1 MERQSAFY
9 SLSLSLQDIIRSRLG
24 WRSFFEIQEESYLA
38 FQSDTDL
45 LIMAPTASGK
55 SEAAFLPVID
65 SYLKKGD
72 QGIFCLYLSPQKALI
87 NDMQIRLQDIC
98 LPLHI
103 PVMKWHGDIPAR
115 DRNFLQDTPVI
126 LLTTPESLEVLL
138 HNPAFLPY
146 FLPVTVIII
155 DEIHSFISSDRGVH
169 LACLLDRL
177 DLYCNRN
184 LKRIG
189 LSATIGDPDAVASWL
204 SGPKREAVVVTVPVN
219 PRKKEIIFSVCKK
232 EDIPGRI
239 ADLVAGKRSLV
250 FVESRIQAEK
260 LTRSLRRSAVP
271 VRIHHGSLGQESRH
285 EAEQLLLS
293 GIPVCLV
300 CTSTMELGIDIG
312 GLDIVLQVGPPRQVS
327 SWIQRLGRSGRRG
340 TTPVIAC
347 ILTSPGQLAQ
357 TVAVIECAVHNE
369 LEVLAPP
376 RYPYLVLAQQILLY
390 VADAGRIPLSGI
402 VGYIRKLLVF
412 RDIPDDDIT
421 GIITH
426 MVDTGY
432 LTADGDLLMIGITLE
447 EQQNGGSC
455 KNKYSTIVG
464 GSVYTARSPE
474 GEEIGSLDA
483 ALVATAG
490 ENGRVLLAGEIWKIT
505 GIEKSRMIVHLV
517 LAEET
522 ISEEIHSFWSGC
534 GVSLSPC
541 ILTGLSRIIERGG
554 SRFVPPGYMT
564 EMLTRYCNG
573 FPKGITEDAILFS
586 RDADS
591 LCIFTF
597 LGYRWNR
604 IIAACLMHQC
614 KGRSPRDFRTER
626 VHDICL
632 ILRGRNI
639 TNPEK
644 IVQAVREIAY
654 MDPADIL
661 ACNADMTMAY
671 HPGFSLIPILFQ
683 QRIWIQDR
691 LEIKRLQEA
700 IRKKRMIIRGSHSGL
715 SEGGLD
721 SFDDAFNINKND
733 QL

>member
-9 SLSLSLQDIIRSRLG
+9 SLSLSLQDLIRNRLG

-72 QGIFCLYLSPQKALI
+72 QGIFCLYISPQKALI
-87 NDMQIRLQDIC
+87 NDIKIRLQDIC

-103 PVMKWHGDIPAR
+103 PVKKWHGDIPAR
-115 DRNFLQDTPVI
+115 DRHFPEDTPVI
-126 LLTTPESLEVLL
+126 LLTTPESLEVLF
-138 HNPAFLPY
+138 HNPAFLPA

-155 DEIHSFISSDRGVH
+155 DEVHSFIPTDRGVH
-169 LACLLDRL
+169 LSCLLDRL
-177 DLYCNRN
+177 DLYCNRK

-189 LSATIGDPDAVASWL
+189 LSATIGDPGAVASWL
-204 SGPKREAVVVTVPVN
+204 SGPKREAVVVALPVC
-219 PRKKEIIFSVCKK
+219 PRMKEIIFSVCKK

-239 ADLVAGKRSLV
+239 TDLVAGKRSLV
-250 FVESRIQAEK
+250 FVESRFRAEK
-260 LTRSLRRSAVP
+260 LTRTLRRSALP
-271 VRIHHGSLGQESRH
+271 VRIHHGSLGQESRY

-293 GIPVCLV
+293 GMPVCLV

-347 ILTSPGQLAQ
+347 ILTSPDQLAQ

-376 RYPYLVLAQQILLY
+376 RYPYLVLARQILLY
-390 VADAGRIPLSGI
+390 VADAGRVPLSGI
-402 VGYIRKLLVF
+402 VGYIRKLSVF
-412 RDIPDDDIT
+412 RYIPDEDIT

-426 MVDTGY
+426 MVAEGY

-447 EQQNGGSC
+447 EQQKGGSFMEQ
-455 KNKYSTIVG
+455 YSTIVT
-464 GSVYTARSPE
+464 GSVYSARSPD
-474 GEEIGSLDA
+474 GEELGSLDA
-483 ALVATAG
+483 ALVASAG

-505 GIEKSRMIVHLV
+505 GIEKNQMIVHLF

-522 ISEEIHSFWSGC
+522 TSEEILNFWSGS

-564 EMLTRYCNG
+564 EMLRSYCNG
-573 FPKGITEDAILFS
+573 FPEGISDDTILLSLDAG
-586 RDADS
+586 S

-604 IIAACLMHQC
+604 IIAACLKHHFAGGFSHDL
-614 KGRSPRDFRTER
+614 KIER
-626 VHDICL
+626 LHDICL
-632 ILRGRNI
+632 ILRGRSI
-639 TNPEK
+639 TNPGQ
-644 IVQAVREIAY
+644 IVQALREIAY

-661 ACNADMTMAY
+661 ACNADMITAN
-671 HPGFSLIPILFQ
+671 HPGFSLIPPLLQ

-691 LEIKRLQEA
+691 LEIHGMQEA
-700 IRKKRMIIRGSHSGL
+700 IREKRIIIRGSQSGR
-715 SEGGLD
+715 SE
-721 SFDDAFNINKND
+721 
-733 QL
+733 